1 MAAKKGKD
9 TLKELGQFL
18 KEQDSADG
26 QAGDAGEFLESK
38 PRTLVQV
45 NRLRDELNASE
56 NPDEE
61 FLADAVMQ
69 IAAAKETT
77 PQAILYGLI
86 EAVLS
91 KIEEPDPGD
100 LLLLSSVQY
109 LAHNQRLDAK
119 LQDLLKE

>member
-18 KEQDSADG
+18 KDKDSDEG
-26 QAGDAGEFLESK
+26 KTGDAGEFLESK

-69 IAAAKETT
+69 IAAAKEAT

-100 LLLLSSVQY
+100 LLLLSSVQ
-109 LAHNQRLDAK
+109 
-119 LQDLLKE
+119 